1 MESLYLTKCHKI
13 LDHHKVEEAVVT
25 VDFIRNVI
33 IFAVFIELKV
43 LKILTFATNGEKDI
57 LNDEF
62 IRADWQGS

>member
-13 LDHHKVEEAVVT
+13 LDHHQVEVHAVHA
-25 VDFIRNVI
+25 DSIHNVI

-62 IRADWQGS
+62 IKAD

>member
-43 LKILTFATNGEKDI
+43 LKILTFATNGDKDI

-62 IRADWQGS
+62 IRAD

>member
-62 IRADWQGS
+62 IKAD